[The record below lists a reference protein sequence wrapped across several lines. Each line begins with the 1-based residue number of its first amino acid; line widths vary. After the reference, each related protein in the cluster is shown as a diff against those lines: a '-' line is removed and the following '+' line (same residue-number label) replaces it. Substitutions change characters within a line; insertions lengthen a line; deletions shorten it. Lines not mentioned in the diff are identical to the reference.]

1 MEERIA
7 IFIDGNN
14 FYHGLKNALHTAKI
28 DFVKFAEKL
37 CAGRKLIRMYY
48 YNVPVNR
55 QDGEERYRRQQSFF
69 AKLHTIPYMELKLGR
84 LVRRGAGMV
93 EKGVDVKL
101 AVDMLNFS
109 SIYDTAILVSG
120 DGDFEYAIYGAKNMG
135 KHVENA
141 YFSSGH
147 SDQLKQSCDKF
158 ILLDEIAK
166 DCVV

>member
-1 MEERIA
+1 
-7 IFIDGNN
+7 
-14 FYHGLKNALHTAKI
+14 
-28 DFVKFAEKL
+28 
-37 CAGRKLIRMYY
+37 
-48 YNVPVNR
+48 
-55 QDGEERYRRQQSFF
+55 
-69 AKLHTIPYMELKLGR
+69 
-84 LVRRGAGMV
+84 MV

-158 ILLDEIAK
+158 ILLDELVKIGRSPFRDQFLQHTYANGFK
-166 DCVV
+166 GDHPHCRSIWIYNNDQPRQSSPNG